1 MGEHSVDNALK
12 FEQQSEIQFVQ
23 QKEAINCRRANRLRQ
38 VNISQVC
45 TWHQADTLN
54 QNNPQEGF
62 QTKRFQNTTTLFPQT
77 SKTTRKTG
85 GIQKISPQLQ

>member
-45 TWHQADTLN
+45 TRQQAITFN
-54 QNNPQEGF
+54 QENPQKGF
-62 QTKRFQNTTTLFPQT
+62 QTERFQNTTTLFPQT
-77 SKTTRKTG
+77 PKTARRTR
-85 GIQKISPQLQ
+85 